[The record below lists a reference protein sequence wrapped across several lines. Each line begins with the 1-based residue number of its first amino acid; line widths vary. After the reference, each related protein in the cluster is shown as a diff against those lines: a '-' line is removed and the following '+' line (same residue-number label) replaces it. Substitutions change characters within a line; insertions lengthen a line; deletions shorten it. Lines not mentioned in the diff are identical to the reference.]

1 MVNPI
6 VQILIEN
13 QMNDEF
19 NSSIVNILA
28 NDQKQ
33 ELVMQKGWPDGY
45 DEAHVEWLS
54 WDEMLDYQVEYTLTR
69 NKHLGLLYVD
79 CKVPYFELLDNNS
92 HHVRMSIDEMFDC
105 HL

>member
-1 MVNPI
+1 MMNPI
-6 VQILIEN
+6 VQIVIEN
-13 QMNDEF
+13 QMNDES
-19 NSSIVNILA
+19 NRPIV
-28 NDQKQ
+28 KYFG
-33 ELVMQKGWPDGY
+33 KWPKTGTDGY